1 MARASNNYSERAE
14 PVEPVAEDKP
24 SDKPTDKRKG
34 RNKKNAEA
42 ATTAPGNKFNLLKP
56 LASIFAKENRKL
68 NLTVGSLL
76 VLFAF
81 YLVLSFTSYLFTWKL
96 DQNFVINSGFLSF

>member
-34 RNKKNAEA
+34 RNKN
-42 ATTAPGNKFNLLKP
+42 TGILP
-56 LASIFAKENRKL
+56 I
-68 NLTVGSLL
+68 
-76 VLFAF
+76 
-81 YLVLSFTSYLFTWKL
+81 WH
-96 DQNFVINSGFLSF
+96 